1 MIKTIIIKVKN
12 EEIIMAITML
22 KIITTT
28 AIKKITITIMMIMR
42 IIFCKYKEV

>member
-12 EEIIMAITML
+12 EEIIMEITML

-28 AIKKITITIMMIMR
+28 VIKKITIIIMMIMR